1 MKIRMPDDRVPVSI
15 LCNHYPFVSLHPSF
29 SIILHFKDEEITPE
43 SVTLEQYLSA
53 AVENKPKSIQ
63 KYIDLG
69 GNVNSIDEVSFY
81 TLMTLNDIFVMLF

>member
-1 MKIRMPDDRVPVSI
+1 M
-15 LCNHYPFVSLHPSF
+15 
-29 SIILHFKDEEITPE
+29 LHFKDEEITPE

-69 GNVNSIDEVSFY
+69 GNVNSIDEVSF
-81 TLMTLNDIFVMLF
+81 FVTWWWRHADMN

>member
-1 MKIRMPDDRVPVSI
+1 M
-15 LCNHYPFVSLHPSF
+15 
-29 SIILHFKDEEITPE
+29 LHFKDEEITPE

-81 TLMTLNDIFVMLF
+81 TLMTLNDIFVMLFWSMTS

>member
-1 MKIRMPDDRVPVSI
+1 MKIRMPDDRVPVSKPLI
-15 LCNHYPFVSLHPSF
+15 MAYFFLQQSLLF
-29 SIILHFKDEEITPE
+29 HFQDEEITPE

-69 GNVNSIDEVSFY
+69 GNVNSIDEVSSS
-81 TLMTLNDIFVMLF
+81 LCNMMMTSS

>member
-1 MKIRMPDDRVPVSI
+1 M
-15 LCNHYPFVSLHPSF
+15 
-29 SIILHFKDEEITPE
+29 LHFKDEEITPE

-81 TLMTLNDIFVMLF
+81 TLMTLNGIFFWSMTS

>member
-1 MKIRMPDDRVPVSI
+1 MR
-15 LCNHYPFVSLHPSF
+15 
-29 SIILHFKDEEITPE
+29 HFKDEEITPE

-81 TLMTLNDIFVMLF
+81 TLMTLNDIFVMLFWSMTS